1 VTDASAAREY
11 TRQEVCRL
19 LRINKTVL
27 ETWERHGFVTASE
40 RYSFRDLVA
49 LQTLAELRRGR
60 VRPER
65 IRQIIDGLRK
75 RLAHIR
81 NPLAELKIYCDGR
94 RVSVQAEGRRMEPVS
109 GQLLL
114 DFDREAIR
122 RLLEFPSLPAAQ
134 NAANA
139 QAAVSREAEAYFE
152 KGSHLEQSDSP
163 VAEVIAAYRQ
173 ALELDPKLAGAAL
186 NLGTVYYN
194 QRKWPEAER
203 CYRQALEANPKYAL
217 ALYNLGNLLDETG
230 RGREALERYKQ
241 ALEVDPSYADAH
253 YNLALLYQA
262 QSEPLNALRHWRI
275 YLKLE
280 PAGYW
285 AGVARRELTR
295 LRQETVLAGAVRA
308 TNA

>member
-1 VTDASAAREY
+1 VTDPSAAREY

-19 LRINKTVL
+19 LRINVTVL
-27 ETWERHGFVTASE
+27 ATWERHGFVAAAE
-40 RYSFRDLVA
+40 RYCFHDLVA
-49 LQTLAELRRGR
+49 LQTLAQLRRNR

-65 IRQIIDGLRK
+65 IRLIVDGVRK
-75 RLAHIR
+75 RLTHVR
-81 NPLAELKIYCDGR
+81 DPLAELKIYCDGR
-94 RVSVQAEGRRMEPVS
+94 RVSVQAEGRRMEPIS

-114 DFDREAIR
+114 DFDRETIR

-139 QAAVSREAEAYFE
+139 KAAETRQAEAYFE
-152 KGSHLEQSDSP
+152 KGSHLEQSDGP
-163 VAEVIAAYRQ
+163 IAEVIAAYRK
-173 ALELDPKLAGAAL
+173 AMEIDPKLAGAAL

-194 QRKWPEAER
+194 QRKWLDAES
-203 CYRQALEANPKYAL
+203 CYRKALDANPRYAL
-217 ALYNLGNLLDETG
+217 AHYNLGNLLDETG
-230 RGREALERYKQ
+230 RAQDAMEHYKEALEI
-241 ALEVDPSYADAH
+241 DPSYADAH
-253 YNLALLYQA
+253 YNLALLFQA

-285 AGVARRELTR
+285 AGVARRELAR
-295 LRQETVLAGAVRA
+295 LRQETVLSGAARA